1 MEERAQ
7 RLEDLE
13 FLTREDLI
21 ERKIVGRSM
30 SYEYGKK
37 ESKYYDPDFPKPIRI
52 KGRVKFRA
60 SEIKAWL
67 DVVERRTNESPRQ
80 EKHIPEHG
88 RRTQE
93 RNRSAELSSLVEK
106 IWPVLMRIAESGRLI
121 SYPEAM
127 AHLRLWPDIPADLSL
142 FEEILA
148 EVSARSYQQSQVLL
162 SVVVSK
168 RTREAE
174 PSECFFDLAKKLGCE
189 GVNHSSDFVSKQ
201 RIRLWHQQN
210 PGEEGTRL
218 IVISTPK
225 GNSLMRS
232 TPLASTPE

>member
-1 MEERAQ
+1 MEGRTE

-13 FLTREDLI
+13 FLTREDLV
-21 ERKIVGRSM
+21 ERKIIGRSM

-37 ESKYYDPDFPKPIRI
+37 ESKYYDPDFPEPIKI

-67 DVVERRTNESPRQ
+67 DIVERRTNENACQ
-80 EKHIPEHG
+80 KKHVPEHG
-88 RRTQE
+88 KRSQG
-93 RNRSAELSSLVEK
+93 RNRAAELSSLVEK
-106 IWPVLMRIAESGRLI
+106 VSLFLMRIAKSGRLI

-148 EVSARSYQQSQVLL
+148 EVSTRSYQQDQLLL

-168 RTREAE
+168 RTRDAE
-174 PSECFFDLAKKLGCE
+174 PSECFFDLAKKLGCD
-189 GVNHSSDFVSKQ
+189 GINNLSDFVRKQ

-210 PGEEGTRL
+210 PGEEETRL
-218 IVISTPK
+218 IEISTPQ
-225 GNSLMRS
+225 GNSLMR
-232 TPLASTPE
+232 TRAQLPE